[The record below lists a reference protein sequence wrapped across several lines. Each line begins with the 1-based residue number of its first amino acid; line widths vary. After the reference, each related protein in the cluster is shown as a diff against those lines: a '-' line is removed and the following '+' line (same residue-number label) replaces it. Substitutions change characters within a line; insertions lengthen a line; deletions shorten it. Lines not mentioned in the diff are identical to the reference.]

1 MQIIPE
7 KKHIQNKQIKKQTKD
22 ISVAINECNQKRM
35 NEEDISNDWMHNFG
49 SKLSNLKNNII
60 GTIQIKY

>member
-22 ISVAINECNQKRM
+22 ISVAIDECNQKRM
-35 NEEDISNDWMHNFG
+35 NEEDISNDWMDDFG
-49 SKLSNLKNNII
+49 NKLS
-60 GTIQIKY
+60 Y